1 MRLEAGGTTENP
13 VAMDGLEVK
22 EVDIVVVVLV
32 EDDERGRK
40 C

>member
-1 MRLEAGGTTENP
+1 MRLEAGVTRKNP
-13 VAMDGLEVK
+13 VPMDGLEVK